1 MTTSV
6 MTANA
11 MVGQVTIKNSS
22 LRKKLKKA
30 FDTMNQY
37 LPNVDNLSPEEKKI
51 YDKSR
56 TFYLAYRDIPNEVIT
71 ITDVEE
77 FYKEL
82 KKYDIYS
89 FSHCQRDVTGIGTF
103 MISQTFNQINIKR
116 WTDPNPDW
124 IEFTDRDSN
133 SGKITVTGTIIK
145 VEKEI
150 KAFTEYETNQFTVYF
165 ADSDTPLVF
174 EASKC

>member
-1 MTTSV
+1 MTTNV
-6 MTANA
+6 MTATT
-11 MVGQVTIKNSS
+11 MVEQVTNKNSS

-37 LPNVDNLSPEEKKI
+37 LPNVNSLAPEEKKI

-56 TFYLAYRDIPNEVIT
+56 DFYLAYRDMPNEVIT

-82 KKYDIYS
+82 KKYNTYS

-103 MISQTFNQINIKR
+103 MISQTFNKLKIRR
-116 WTDPNPDW
+116 WADPNSAW
-124 IEFTDRDSN
+124 IEFTNNDSN

-145 VEKEI
+145 VYKEI
-150 KAFTEYETNQFTVYF
+150 KAFTGYGTNQFTVYF
-165 ADSDTPLVF
+165 VDSDTPLVF
-174 EASKC
+174 EASK